1 MKYAQIFAIGTI
13 LALAATAALTGCT
26 TVKEKWGELW
36 SKNKPQVELPVPTPE
51 QPPTQATD
59 DEVDFSKLKWTRGG
73 ENFAG
78 AVRDSRVTI
87 RNVAVRGTT
96 LTYAG
101 DGLTVWPIQTDNVT
115 HIWAIFFDDNR
126 DGIYERGGKFDWGR
140 STAAPRPL
148 HHVNHGYSNWDG
160 YPAKGTPWA
169 AVITDKTGRHR
180 SNVAKGVWP

>member
-1 MKYAQIFAIGTI
+1 MKYAQIFALGII
-13 LALAATAALTGCT
+13 LTLAITTLTGCASI
-26 TVKEKWGELW
+26 KEKLGELW
-36 SKNKPQVELPVPTPE
+36 QKNKPQIELPTPE
-51 QPPTQATD
+51 QPPEQTTD
-59 DEVDFSKLKWTRGG
+59 DEVDFSKLQWTRGG

-87 RNVAVRGTT
+87 RNVNVRGTT
-96 LTYAG
+96 LTYTG
-101 DGLTVWPIQTDNVT
+101 VGLTVWPIQTDNIT

-160 YPAKGTPWA
+160 YPKSGTPWA

-180 SNVAKGVWP
+180 SNVVKGVWL

>member
-1 MKYAQIFAIGTI
+1 MTI
-13 LALAATAALTGCT
+13 
-26 TVKEKWGELW
+26 
-36 SKNKPQVELPVPTPE
+36 S
-51 QPPTQATD
+51 
-59 DEVDFSKLKWTRGG
+59 
-73 ENFAG
+73 
-78 AVRDSRVTI
+78 
-87 RNVAVRGTT
+87 NVNVRGTT
-96 LTYAG
+96 LTYTG
-101 DGLTVWPIQTDNVT
+101 VGLTVWPIQADNVT

-180 SNVAKGVWP
+180 SNVVKGVWP

>member
-13 LALAATAALTGCT
+13 LALSGCATIQGLWDKY
-26 TVKEKWGELW
+26 VKPEIEK
-36 SKNKPQVELPVPTPE
+36 PE
-51 QPPTQATD
+51 QPEQPDQPDQPQND
-59 DEVDFSKLKWTRGG
+59 DAVPFGNLRWNRGG
-73 ENFAG
+73 ENFSK
-78 AVRDSRVTI
+78 AVRDPACVITGVKI
-87 RNVAVRGTT
+87 RGGGTPV
-96 LTYAG
+96 LSYG
-101 DGLTVWPIQTDNVT
+101 GEGFQKWPVKDENVT